1 MKAVVRPSVL
11 LYREKH
17 NRPRTLAREL
27 RHVALRCSSLPR
39 KAAGGELV
47 MGGSSREA
55 RLRGDSAVCSA
66 HHILHFPSWF
76 TGFPPLS
83 FSPPHVHA
91 ATRREQFIQ
100 CFLYRLISSL
110 FCFLYSCHVCETAC
124 IKMNI
129 VLWSDTRCSQTQS
142 SLIKSTSSEFLNGII
157 LSTCQLGSELQ
168 TL

>member
-1 MKAVVRPSVL
+1 MPG
-11 LYREKH
+11 
-17 NRPRTLAREL
+17 LAHER

-39 KAAGGELV
+39 KATGGELV

-55 RLRGDSAVCSA
+55 GLRGDSAGCSP

-110 FCFLYSCHVCETAC
+110 FYLFFNIYSCYMCETAC

-129 VLWSDTRCSQTQS
+129 VLWSDPRCSQTQS